1 MKAINFLMGCAATC
15 LLAGCA
21 DEWVVNDPSQQNEGT
36 PLTIR
41 ASNGS
46 DADTRLAF
54 DEDGL
59 TLLWENGD
67 QLVLVDVNDKIA
79 PIYLTTELDKPS
91 NTAVFKS
98 ESGVPAGKYYIRNY
112 HSGYKTNYE
121 DWMTLD
127 LGYEYTNH
135 YNDIYNLNNLSEVGK
150 HAELYA
156 GPITIEDGD
165 THIDVE
171 LKHMFTMLKFNITGI
186 ENIDPKMDVYI
197 GMVSPQNPFPTKVW
211 IDQENTQDQQSS
223 TPHLQFNS
231 YKAESGASGK
241 GAFILPVD
249 LTGKKVY
256 FYVAASTTVFD
267 REYER
272 EIIYEIEKDGIELKA
287 GTSYTINLDLSTA
300 TPVEINNL
308 EISTAKQFR
317 ALAYNCRLGSGANNK
332 RYKITE
338 DIDFT
343 GVNMFPITLNGIIE
357 GQGHKLSNITIDWP
371 YDNAGVFGYMAESY
385 SISDLTLENITVKG
399 KNYVGG
405 LIGGGRASTN
415 NCHLTGTNTIIGTGD
430 YVGGLFGGT
439 IGFYS
444 GAIEDCSVSPETTVE
459 GKTAVGGI
467 AGHVDEILNCKSDA
481 TVKGESKVG
490 GIAGI
495 IKQEI
500 NESSSTANVTATG
513 DYAGGVIGAIDD
525 GYRDPVNQCSY
536 EGGTVS
542 GKNYVGG
549 IVGASSRYSR
559 GLDLCYSTGTVKG
572 AAYVGGISGSRF
584 SITNCYSLC
593 TIEGTDQNTTA
604 GIIGESFNETPQ
616 NCYFA
621 GTLTND
627 GYGITGKGTVTN
639 CLTTAATLSNA
650 DTEDDNKY
658 KNLTSIVDM
667 VTHINGEEAYSTSTI
682 WEDFNYKCPKFQWQ
696 LSGVEFGDEN
706 GEVETP
712 PFIKGEEW

>member
-1 MKAINFLMGCAATC
+1 MGCAATC

-21 DEWVVNDPSQQNEGT
+21 DEWAMNDPSQQNEGT

-41 ASNGS
+41 ATNGS
-46 DADTRLAF
+46 DADTRLTF
-54 DEDGL
+54 DDDGL

-79 PIYLTTELDKPS
+79 PIYLTTELDEPS
-91 NTAVFKS
+91 RTAVFKS

-112 HSGYKTNYE
+112 HSGYKTTYE

-156 GPITIEDGD
+156 GPITIKDGD

-171 LKHMFTMLKFNITGI
+171 LKHMFTMLKFNITGGS
-186 ENIDPKMDVYI
+186 IDPKMYVYI
-197 GMVSPQNPFPTKVW
+197 GMVSPQKPFPTKIW
-211 IDQENTQDQQSS
+211 INQENAQEQRSS
-223 TPHLQFNS
+223 TPHLQLNS
-231 YKAESGASGK
+231 YIQQQGVSGK
-241 GAFILPVD
+241 GAFILPAD
-249 LTGKKVY
+249 LTGKKVH
-256 FYVAASTTVFD
+256 FYVAASTSVLD
-267 REYER
+267 QGDEK

-308 EISTAKQFR
+308 EISTAEQFR

-371 YDNAGVFGYMAESY
+371 YDNAGVFGYMAYGY

-405 LIGGGRASTN
+405 LIGGGRATTL
-415 NCHLTGTNTIIGTGD
+415 NCHLTGKNTITGEGD

-439 IGFYS
+439 IGDYS
-444 GAIEDCSVSPETTVE
+444 GTIEDCSVSSETTVE

-467 AGHVDEILNCKSDA
+467 AGYVDAILNCESDA
-481 TVKGESKVG
+481 IVKGESKVG
-490 GIAGI
+490 GIVGI
-495 IKQEI
+495 IEQEI

-513 DYAGGVIGAIDD
+513 DYAGGVIGAIDE

-559 GLDLCYSTGTVKG
+559 GLDLCYSTGTVIG
-572 AAYVGGISGSRF
+572 TAYVGGISGSRF

-604 GIIGESFNETPQ
+604 GIIGESLNNKTPQ

-621 GTLTND
+621 GTLPS
-627 GYGITGKGTVTN
+627 GYHGITGKGTVTN
-639 CLTTAATLSNA
+639 CLTTAATLSDA
-650 DTEDDNKY
+650 DTEADANY
-658 KNLTSIVDM
+658 TNLTSIVDHI
-667 VTHINGEEAYSTSTI
+667 THINGDNVYSTQT
-682 WEDFNYKCPKFQWQ
+682 WEGIDNECPKLLWQ
-696 LSGVEFGDEN
+696 IPSISIGDEDQK
-706 GEVETP
+706 VVAP
-712 PFIKGEEW
+712 PFDNEEW

>member
-639 CLTTAATLSNA
+639 CLTTAATLSA
-650 DTEDDNKY
+650 DTEDDADY
-658 KNLTSIVDM
+658 TNLTSIVKM
-667 VTHINGEEAYSTSTI
+667 VSHINGEDVYSTSKT
-682 WEDFNYKCPKFQWQ
+682 WEGIDNECPLFLWQ
-696 LSGVEFGDEN
+696 IPSISIGDEDKKVVAPSFN
-706 GEVETP
+706 D
-712 PFIKGEEW
+712 EEW

>member
-1 MKAINFLMGCAATC
+1 MKAINFLMGCAAIC

-639 CLTTAATLSNA
+639 CLTTAATLSA
-650 DTEDDNKY
+650 DTEDDADY
-658 KNLTSIVDM
+658 TNLTSIVKM
-667 VTHINGEEAYSTSTI
+667 VSHINGEDVYSTSKT
-682 WEDFNYKCPKFQWQ
+682 WEGIDNECPLFLWQ
-696 LSGVEFGDEN
+696 IPSISIGDEDKKVVAPSFN
-706 GEVETP
+706 D
-712 PFIKGEEW
+712 EEW

>member
-79 PIYLTTELDKPS
+79 PIYLTTELDEPS
-91 NTAVFKS
+91 STAVFKS
-98 ESGVPAGKYYIRNY
+98 ESGVPAGTYYIRNY
-112 HSGYKTNYE
+112 HSGYKTTYE

-135 YNDIYNLNNLSEVGK
+135 YNDLYNLGDLSEVGK

-156 GPITIEDGD
+156 GPITIKDGD

-186 ENIDPKMDVYI
+186 DNIDPNMDVYI
-197 GMVSPQNPFPTKVW
+197 GMVSSQKPFPTKVW
-211 IDQENTQDQQSS
+211 IDQENTQEQRSS

-231 YKAESGASGK
+231 YKSQNGVLGK
-241 GAFILPVD
+241 GAFILPAD
-249 LTGKKVY
+249 LTGKQVY

-267 REYER
+267 RDNEK
-272 EIIYEIEKDGIELKA
+272 EIIYEIVKDGKELKA
-287 GTSYTINLDLSTA
+287 GTCYTINLDLSNV

-308 EISTAKQFR
+308 EISTAEQFR

-332 RYKITE
+332 RYKITK
-338 DIDFT
+338 DIDFQ
-343 GVNMFPITLNGIIE
+343 GKSMFPITLNGIIE
-357 GQGHKLSNITIDWP
+357 GQEHKLSNITIDWP
-371 YDNAGVFGYMAESY
+371 YDNAGVFGYMAERY

-405 LIGGGRASTN
+405 LIGGGRAGTH
-415 NCHLTGTNTIIGTGD
+415 NCHLIGENTITGTGN

-439 IGFYS
+439 IGSYS
-444 GAIEDCSVSPETTVE
+444 DAIEDCSVSSGTTVE

-467 AGHVDEILNCKSDA
+467 AGHVDEILNCKSAA

-495 IKQEI
+495 IEEEI

-604 GIIGESFNETPQ
+604 GIIGESPDNEAPQ
-616 NCYFA
+616 YCYFA
-621 GTLTND
+621 GTLKNG

-639 CLTTAATLSNA
+639 CLTTAATLSA
-650 DTEDDNKY
+650 DTEDDADY
-658 KNLTSIVDM
+658 TNLTSIVKM
-667 VTHINGEEAYSTSTI
+667 VSHINGEDVYSTSTT
-682 WEDFNYKCPKFQWQ
+682 WEGIDNECPLFLWQ
-696 LSGVEFGDEN
+696 IPSISIGDEDKKVVAPSFN
-706 GEVETP
+706 D
-712 PFIKGEEW
+712 EEW